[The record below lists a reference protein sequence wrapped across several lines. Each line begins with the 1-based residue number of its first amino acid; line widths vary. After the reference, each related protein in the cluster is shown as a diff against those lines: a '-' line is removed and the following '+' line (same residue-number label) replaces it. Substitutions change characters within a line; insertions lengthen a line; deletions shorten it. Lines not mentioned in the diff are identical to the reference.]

1 MVIDMA
7 RIILIGILCTALVVS
22 CTTQQQSRQNVFRYN
37 ESKGIPTLDPAFA
50 RNQTIIWP
58 VNQLFNGLVQF
69 DDSMHIKPC
78 IARTWRI
85 SSDGLTYTFLLRDDV
100 SFHDHPVFPL
110 GKGRRVIAED
120 FIYSLSRIVDHEV
133 ASPGAWIFQHVDK
146 ENPKGK
152 NGFYASDDTTFVVFL
167 KDPFPAF
174 IGILSMPYCFVVPQE
189 IVEHYGDDFRNH
201 PVGTGPFSFKL
212 WREDEKL
219 VMLKNPGYFERDSRG
234 NSLPYLDGVAITFIK
249 DKQSEF
255 MEFMLGN
262 IDFLSGVHK
271 AYKDELITRNG
282 QLNPKYNQ
290 RFRLLS
296 QPYLNTEYLG
306 ILVDSGK
313 SDIIPE
319 PLFDPRI
326 RQAIN
331 FGFDRARMM
340 KYLRNNVGAPAV
352 YGFVPEGIP
361 SFQPGKVNGYTYQ
374 PDRSRSLLIEAGYPN
389 GDGLDE
395 ITLTTTSDYL
405 DLCEFIQHEL
415 GALGIKIQ
423 IDVNTGAAFRSRMA
437 NARLAF
443 FRGSWIADYPDAENY
458 LSLFYT
464 NNFSP
469 AGPNYTHYS
478 NPDFDRLFEK
488 ALATPEDSLRYPLY
502 WEMDQI
508 IMDDAVIIPL
518 YYDRV
523 LRFIPS
529 DLNGLGSNPMNLLSL
544 KYAFWSTNN

>member
-1 MVIDMA
+1 MGIRVYTV
-7 RIILIGILCTALVVS
+7 ILIITFISACS
-22 CTTQQQSRQNVFRYN
+22 SDQQSRRNVFRYN

-69 DDSMHIKPC
+69 SDSMHIKPC
-78 IARTWRI
+78 IA
-85 SSDGLTYTFLLRDDV
+85 SSWNITGDGLMYTFQLRDDV
-100 SFHDHPVFPL
+100 YFHDHPVFPQ

-120 FIYSLSRIVDHEV
+120 FVYSLSRIVDPEV

-146 ENPKGK
+146 ENPDGT
-152 NGFYASDDTTFVVFL
+152 NGFYAPDDTTFVVFL

-174 IGILSMPYCFVVPQE
+174 IGILSMPYCFVVPEE

-201 PVGTGPFSFKL
+201 PVGTGPFSFKV

-219 VMLKNPGYFERDSRG
+219 VMLKNPGYFEKDTGG
-234 NSLPYLDGVAITFIK
+234 NYLPYLDGVSITFIR

-282 QLNPKYNQ
+282 NLNPKYDQ
-290 RFRLLS
+290 KIRLLS

-306 ILVDSGK
+306 FLVDSGK

-331 FGFDRARMM
+331 YGFDRVRMM
-340 KYLRNNVGAPAV
+340 KYLRNNVGTPAV

-361 SFQPGKVNGYTYQ
+361 SFSPDKVHGYSYQ

-389 GDGLDE
+389 GDGLEE

-423 IDVNTGAAFRSRMA
+423 IDVNTGVAFRSRMA
-437 NARLAF
+437 NAQLAF

-458 LSLFYT
+458 LSLFYSK
-464 NNFSP
+464 NFSP

-478 NPDFDRLFEK
+478 NPEFDRLFEK
-488 ALATPEDSLRYPLY
+488 ALTTSEDSLRYPLY
-502 WEMDQI
+502 LEMDQI
-508 IMDDAVIIPL
+508 IMDEAVIVPL

-523 LRFIPS
+523 LRFIPK
-529 DLNGLGSNPMNLLSL
+529 DLKGLGSNPMNLLSL
-544 KYAFWSTNN
+544 KYAFWSTNIQF

>member
-1 MVIDMA
+1 MGIRVYTV
-7 RIILIGILCTALVVS
+7 ILIITFISACS
-22 CTTQQQSRQNVFRYN
+22 SDQQSRRNVFRYN

-69 DDSMHIKPC
+69 SDSMHIKPC
-78 IARTWRI
+78 IA
-85 SSDGLTYTFLLRDDV
+85 SSWNITGDGLMYTFQLRDDV
-100 SFHDHPVFPL
+100 YFHDHPVFPQ
-110 GKGRRVIAED
+110 GKGRRVIAGD
-120 FIYSLSRIVDHEV
+120 FVYSLSRIVDPAI
-133 ASPGAWIFQHVDK
+133 ASPGSWIFQHVDK
-146 ENPKGK
+146 ENPDGT
-152 NGFYASDDTTFVVFL
+152 NGFYAPDDTTFVVFL

-174 IGILSMPYCFVVPQE
+174 IGILSMPYCFVVPEE

-201 PVGTGPFSFKL
+201 PVGTGPFSFKV

-219 VMLKNPGYFERDSRG
+219 VMLKNPGYFEKDTGG
-234 NSLPYLDGVAITFIK
+234 NYLPYLDGVSITFIR

-282 QLNPKYNQ
+282 NLNPKYDQ
-290 RFRLLS
+290 KIRLLS

-306 ILVDSGK
+306 FLVDSGK

-331 FGFDRARMM
+331 YGFDRVRMM
-340 KYLRNNVGAPAV
+340 KYLRNNVGTPAV

-361 SFQPGKVNGYTYQ
+361 SFSPDKVHGYSYQ

-389 GDGLDE
+389 GDGLEE

-423 IDVNTGAAFRSRMA
+423 IDVNTGVAFRSRMA
-437 NARLAF
+437 NAQLAF

-458 LSLFYT
+458 LSLFYSK
-464 NNFSP
+464 NFSP

-478 NPDFDRLFEK
+478 NPEFDRLFEK
-488 ALATPEDSLRYPLY
+488 ALTTSEDSLRYPLY
-502 WEMDQI
+502 LEMDQI
-508 IMDDAVIIPL
+508 IMDEAVIVPL

-523 LRFIPS
+523 LRFIPK
-529 DLNGLGSNPMNLLSL
+529 DLKGLGSNPMNLLSL
-544 KYAFWSTNN
+544 KYAFWSTNIQF

>member
-1 MVIDMA
+1 MGIRVYTV
-7 RIILIGILCTALVVS
+7 ILIITFISACS
-22 CTTQQQSRQNVFRYN
+22 SDQQSRRNVFRYN

-69 DDSMHIKPC
+69 SDSMHIKPC
-78 IARTWRI
+78 IA
-85 SSDGLTYTFLLRDDV
+85 SSWNITGDGLMYTFQLRDDV
-100 SFHDHPVFPL
+100 YFHDHPVFPQ

-120 FIYSLSRIVDHEV
+120 FVYSLSRIVDPEV

-146 ENPKGK
+146 ENPDGT
-152 NGFYASDDTTFVVFL
+152 NGFYAPDDTTFVVFL

-174 IGILSMPYCFVVPQE
+174 IGILSMPYCFVVPEE

-201 PVGTGPFSFKL
+201 PVGTGPFSFKV

-219 VMLKNPGYFERDSRG
+219 VMLKNPGYFEKDTGG
-234 NSLPYLDGVAITFIK
+234 NYLPYLDGVSITFIK

-282 QLNPKYNQ
+282 NLNPKYDQ
-290 RFRLLS
+290 KIRLLS

-306 ILVDSGK
+306 FLVDSGK

-331 FGFDRARMM
+331 YGFDRVRMM
-340 KYLRNNVGAPAV
+340 KYLRNNVGTPAV

-361 SFQPGKVNGYTYQ
+361 SFSPDKVHGYSYQ

-389 GDGLDE
+389 GDGLEE

-423 IDVNTGAAFRSRMA
+423 IDVNTGVAFRSRMA
-437 NARLAF
+437 NAQLAF

-458 LSLFYT
+458 LSLFYSK
-464 NNFSP
+464 NFSP

-478 NPDFDRLFEK
+478 NPEFDRLFEK
-488 ALATPEDSLRYPLY
+488 ALTTSEDSLRYPLY
-502 WEMDQI
+502 LEMDQI
-508 IMDDAVIIPL
+508 IMDEAVIVPL

-523 LRFIPS
+523 LRFIPK
-529 DLNGLGSNPMNLLSL
+529 DLKGLGSNPMNLLSL
-544 KYAFWSTNN
+544 KYAFWSTNIQF